1 MALYNDVLCDIQYYI
16 LTEDNIKKS
25 LEIKIKPINIIKDKF
40 INNDISR
47 KVKEKNNIFIPYEQD
62 KLFWCFYILK
72 NGHSKYE
79 TLYSKND
86 VIARQIK
93 IEYIDI
99 IRKHK
104 QTIKTYKFDT
114 ISNIENNLANEKH
127 LNIKTFLSMCAIE
140 NINILFINKKTCYE
154 LYMNDTETVFIVSAL
169 TNNCNKSNNGEFKS
183 YVINYGFETST
194 IDNAKNIAASLYKI
208 DNIEKPIKAVSSYKV
223 CDLIE
228 ICEKLAIDTKNLQTS
243 KTKTKKELYDSIIQH
258 F

>member
-16 LTEDNIKKS
+16 LNEENIKNS
-25 LEIKIKPINIIKDKF
+25 LKIKIKPITNIKEKYVS
-40 INNDISR
+40 NEISK

-99 IRKHK
+99 IRKNK

-114 ISNIENNLANEKH
+114 ISNIENNLANEKN

-169 TNNCNKSNNGEFKS
+169 TNNFNKSNNDFKS
-183 YVINYGFETST
+183 YLINYGFESTS
-194 IDNAKNIAASLYKI
+194 IDNAKNIAETLYKI